1 VSPLWLALTLA
12 VTSVPASDAIE
23 RAIVDLRL
31 CTTVEDAVCQ
41 SAPGRLAVWGADAVP
56 RLMAAFP
63 ELPLAGQVLAV
74 TALSRIEG
82 REANQALVALAKTTS
97 PTLRAVIL
105 NGLGGRGGKES
116 DSTLMAALTAKEP
129 NVRAAAAEALGRSA
143 SERDLKRVVPAL
155 ARVCGDRSEQ
165 VAVSA
170 VESLGLL
177 GDARAVPPLLGA
189 MASPRVSVRRAAV
202 FAARSIRDARVI
214 GPLIELIR
222 DEDPVVADD
231 AVRALTA
238 LTGKFFGSDY
248 AVWRD
253 YWRDAKGKLEAPAP

>member
-1 VSPLWLALTLA
+1 LSPLWLALTL
-12 VTSVPASDAIE
+12 VVMPLSASDAVD

-41 SAPGRLAVWGADAVP
+41 SAPGRLAAWGADAIP
-56 RLMAAFP
+56 RLMTAFP
-63 ELPLAGQVLAV
+63 ELPLAGQILAV
-74 TALSRIEG
+74 TALARIEG
-82 REANQALVALAKTTS
+82 REASQALASLAKTTS

-116 DSTLMAALTAKEP
+116 DSTLTAALMAKEP
-129 NVRAAAAEALGRSA
+129 NVRAAAAEALGRTA
-143 SERDLKRVVPAL
+143 SERDLKKVVPAL

-202 FAARSIRDARVI
+202 FAARSIRDPRVI
-214 GPLIELIR
+214 GPLIELVR
-222 DEDPVVADD
+222 DDDPVVADD
-231 AVRALTA
+231 AVRALMA

-248 AVWRD
+248 VVWCD
-253 YWRDAKGKLEAPAP
+253 YWRDAKGKLEALAP